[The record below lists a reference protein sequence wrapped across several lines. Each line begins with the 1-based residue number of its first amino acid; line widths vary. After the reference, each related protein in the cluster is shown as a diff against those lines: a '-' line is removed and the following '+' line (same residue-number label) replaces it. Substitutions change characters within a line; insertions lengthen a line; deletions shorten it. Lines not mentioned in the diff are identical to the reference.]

1 MFLVNKY
8 LFIKN
13 ITNINRL
20 FKGDLLFYLNIRY
33 VIHTSSIKFVALIRT
48 I

>member
-1 MFLVNKY
+1 MFLVKQVLIY
-8 LFIKN
+8 QN

-20 FKGDLLFYLNIRY
+20 FKGDLLFYLNVTY
-33 VIHTSSIKFVALIRT
+33 VIHTSTINFVALIRT